1 MHNLLI
7 RSVFIVFLGGCAQH
21 ANQGVQPGTSKND
34 VARQQQ
40 FDAAKGICWAEI
52 RDKYNCFP
60 PIRERAFIRGQ
71 ADVHS
76 FFMEAQ
82 RFCDRDGLSPQGG
95 GSVRLIRLINYMGD
109 CLTKKKWANL
119 WCCDKF

>member
-7 RSVFIVFLGGCAQH
+7 ISVFIVFLGGCAQH
-21 ANQGVQPGTSKND
+21 ANQEVQSGTSKND
-34 VARQQQ
+34 VVLQQQ

-71 ADVHS
+71 EDVYGL
-76 FFMEAQ
+76 FMEAQ
-82 RFCDRDGLSPQGG
+82 RVCDREGLSPQGG
-95 GSVRLIRLINYMGD
+95 GSEKLIRLINYMGD
-109 CLTKKKWANL
+109 CLTKKNWANL
-119 WCCDKF
+119 WCCDKY